1 MEFIGYFS
9 FFAWESFQ
17 CLRSICISLWVP
29 PPAPAL
35 VNDICLYPLPPL
47 LLGSW
52 SFSFFFLN
60 NRAFFFSLSH
70 TTLACGILIPWPG
83 IKPLFPA
90 GEASI
95 LNHWTAREVPRR
107 ALYML
112 RIFPTIMTLSYVF
125 YLEPYP
131 PPCCIQKYHSFFTA
145 QVKPT
150 LPRGHAWLYQYSLI
164 NSSSFI
170 SYPVLCFMFIGYFW
184 LPSWDVECFLRQGFK
199 EIRVLG

>member
-70 TTLACGILIPWPG
+70 TTLACGILIP
-83 IKPLFPA
+83 
-90 GEASI
+90 
-95 LNHWTAREVPRR
+95 
-107 ALYML
+107 
-112 RIFPTIMTLSYVF
+112 
-125 YLEPYP
+125 
-131 PPCCIQKYHSFFTA
+131 
-145 QVKPT
+145 
-150 LPRGHAWLYQYSLI
+150 
-164 NSSSFI
+164 
-170 SYPVLCFMFIGYFW
+170 
-184 LPSWDVECFLRQGFK
+184 
-199 EIRVLG
+199 